1 MNTSITDEQLRK
13 ALIAC
18 RYELHAVLVSIN
30 GEKVHF
36 DGDDFHEALRLADNA
51 LAQQAPAPAVPK
63 PAALDALD
71 ADVTAL
77 QECIAYAETGSMRGK
92 PVGWHRDMIRAA
104 TKALAALASQAAAP
118 AEGDPK

>member
-1 MNTSITDEQLRK
+1 MNVWAYNVRGSLEWKATTDKEQAKKMAESPRFEV
-13 ALIAC
+13 
-18 RYELHAVLVSIN
+18 R
-30 GEKVHF
+30 
-36 DGDDFHEALRLADNA
+36 
-51 LAQQAPAPAVPK
+51 PT
-63 PAALDALD
+63 PAAAPVDARD